1 MDGRKPDFMN
11 NKTQSSDPESRHPVA
26 LITGSAAAGRLGNAI
41 AWHLA
46 EQNYRLVIHANRS
59 VEDAERCVNEMKERQ
74 IQAISQVADLTD
86 EASVAR
92 MFADISEQ
100 YGEIDVLINCASI
113 WERLGL
119 WETTAEDVRRHF
131 EVNTLATFLCC
142 QAAGKKMV
150 EQESG
155 GVILNF
161 GDWATIRPYRDYA
174 AYFAS
179 KGSIETLTRDFA
191 IELAHRNP
199 RIRVN
204 AVLPGPV
211 TLPPDLPDEVQR
223 DARATAL
230 LDTPGTPAHIVHAV
244 MFLLENDL
252 ITGVCLPVDAGRSVF
267 APTDHWR

>member
-1 MDGRKPDFMN
+1 MN
-11 NKTQSSDPESRHPVA
+11 NKTQQSDPGSRQPVA
-26 LITGSAAAGRLGNAI
+26 IVTGSAAAGRLGNAI

-46 EQNYRLVIHANRS
+46 EQNYRLVIHANQS
-59 VEDAERCVNEMKERQ
+59 ALDAELCVNEMEKRQ
-74 IQAISQVADLTD
+74 LQAISQVADLTD
-86 EASVAR
+86 EAAVTR
-92 MFADISEQ
+92 MFALVSEQ
-100 YGEIDVLINCASI
+100 YGQIDVLINCASI
-113 WERLGL
+113 WERVGL
-119 WETTAEDVRRHF
+119 WETTADDVRRHF

-150 EQESG
+150 DQKSG

-174 AYFAS
+174 AYFAT

-191 IELAHRNP
+191 VELANRNP

-204 AVLPGPV
+204 ALLPGPV
-211 TLPPDLPDEVQR
+211 TLPPDAPEEVQC

-230 LDTPGTPAHIVHAV
+230 LETQGTPAHIVHAV

-252 ITGVCLPVDAGRSVF
+252 VTGVCLPVDAGRSVF